1 MSTRCEHCD
10 LPLAPGQERF
20 CCAGCERVF
29 ALLHEEGLGRYYDL
43 RRGPGV
49 AVDDGAPT
57 LEGADWIDRVEAGEN
72 LDLDVQGLHCA
83 ACVWLLE
90 SLYERH
96 GKGAL
101 EVSSAMGR
109 ASLRP
114 AEGDDVRAFVSD
126 VERFGYRIR
135 PAGDG
140 GETRSDGLLLRLG
153 ISVALAGNGMMYA
166 LATYLGLEGGPVHRF
181 FAQLGMAAA
190 TLSVLVGGSY
200 FIGRAGRALMRRQVS
215 LDLPIA
221 LGILLAYAGALFS
234 FFVRGEARYADTL
247 AIFVALMLGG
257 RWLRERALE
266 RDRARASRTDG
277 AEHLVARLAAG
288 RRPVGV
294 RQLRPGMRL
303 WLERGALVPVESTL
317 EEGPARFRLDW
328 IDGEA
333 EPRTFESGELVPAGA
348 FLAEGR
354 AQVVRAEQTFEEST
368 LSRLLTRPVHRA
380 NGGARFWSRAALLL
394 VAVVLLSATAGGIV
408 WAFLGGP
415 AMALEVATAILV
427 VSCPCAFGLAAPMAH
442 ELAAARLR
450 RRGLFVRS
458 PDLFDRALDVRQV
471 VLDKTGTLTTG
482 VPALRDQ
489 SVLEGL
495 DEESARLLATLAAAS
510 LHPKARAVS
519 EALERRG
526 VRPDGDARPEEVV
539 GRGVRLG
546 EARLGA
552 PEWVGV
558 AQGDLAFCD
567 GTTALALEVG
577 ERVRP
582 DVPAELERLRQR
594 GIDITV
600 LSGDRPERVAEI
612 ADALAIERAL
622 GAQSPED
629 KAAWIAAHDPEHTLF
644 LGDGLNDGPG
654 VDAAFVSGC
663 AALDRPFMA
672 ARTDFFV
679 TGAGLAPLATLLQTA
694 TDLRRT
700 LRHVYAFALA
710 YNLGAIAVA
719 AAGLMAPW
727 LAAIVMPISSLATLT
742 YVGWRLGPRST
753 RAPSPRR
760 ALALVEESP

>member
-1 MSTRCEHCD
+1 MSRCDHCD

-57 LEGADWIDRVEAGEN
+57 LEGADWIDDISAGES

-90 SLYERH
+90 SLYRRH

-109 ASLRP
+109 AALRP
-114 AEGDDVRAFVSD
+114 AAGDDVRGFVED

-135 PAGDG
+135 PAGDDDG
-140 GETRSDGLLLRLG
+140 RSDGLLLRFG
-153 ISVALAGNGMMYA
+153 VAVALAGNGMMYA

-200 FIGRAGRALMRRQVS
+200 FIGRAFRALLRRQVS

-266 RDRARASRTDG
+266 RDRARASKTDG
-277 AEHLVARLAAG
+277 AEHLQARLAQD
-288 RRPVGV
+288 RKPIGV

-303 WLERGALVPVESTL
+303 WLDRGALVPVESTL

-333 EPRTFESGELVPAGA
+333 EPRTYDTGDLVPAGA

-354 AQVVRAEQTFEEST
+354 ALVVRAEQTFEEST

-380 NGGARFWSRAALLL
+380 DGGARFWSRAALLL
-394 VAVVLLSATAGGIV
+394 VAVVLLSATAGGVV
-408 WAFLGGP
+408 WAIVGGP

-458 PDLFDRALDVRQV
+458 ADLFDRALAVRQV

-482 VPALRDQ
+482 VPTLRNGDALD
-489 SVLEGL
+489 GL
-495 DEESARLLATLAAAS
+495 DADSARVLATLAAAS
-510 LHPKARAVS
+510 LHPKARALS
-519 EALERRG
+519 AALEKRG
-526 VRPDGDARPEEVV
+526 VRPDPSARPEEVV

-546 EARLGA
+546 GARLGSPA
-552 PEWVGV
+552 WVGV
-558 AQGDLAFCD
+558 PGGDLAFRH
-567 GTTALALEVG
+567 GETGLALEVG

-582 DVPAELERLRQR
+582 DVHEELDRLRRR
-594 GIDITV
+594 GIAITV
-600 LSGDRPERVAEI
+600 LSGDRPERVAAV
-612 ADALAIERAL
+612 ADELAIAEAL
-622 GAQSPED
+622 GGQSPEA
-629 KAAWIAAHDPEHTLF
+629 KADWIAAHAPEQTLF

-654 VDAAFVSGC
+654 ADAAAVSGC

-679 TGAGLAPLATLLQTA
+679 TGAGLAPIAALLESSA
-694 TDLRRT
+694 ELRRT
-700 LRHVYAFALA
+700 LRHVYAFALT

-727 LAAIVMPISSLATLT
+727 LAAVVMPISSLATLT
-742 YVGWRLGPRST
+742 YVGWRLGPRSERT
-753 RAPSPRR
+753 RSPRR
-760 ALALVEESP
+760 ALALVEDSP

>member
-1 MSTRCEHCD
+1 MKRCEHCD
-10 LPLAPGQERF
+10 LPLAPGQARF

-57 LEGADWIDRVEAGEN
+57 LEGADWIDRIEAGEA

-90 SLYERH
+90 SLYRRH
-96 GKGAL
+96 GKGEL
-101 EVSSAMGR
+101 EVSSVLGR

-114 AEGDDVRAFVSD
+114 AEGDDVRGFAED
-126 VERFGYRIR
+126 VERFGYRLR
-135 PAGDG
+135 PAGDDDQP
-140 GETRSDGLLLRLG
+140 RSDGLLLRFG

-166 LATYLGLEGGPVHRF
+166 LATYVGLEGGPVHRF

-200 FIGRAGRALMRRQVS
+200 FIERAGRALARRQVS

-266 RDRARASRTDG
+266 RDRARASRADG
-277 AEHLVARLAAG
+277 AEHLEARLAAG
-288 RRPVGV
+288 RRAIGV

-303 WLERGALVPVESTL
+303 WLERGALVPVEATL

-333 EPRTFESGELVPAGA
+333 EPRTFATGERVPAGA

-354 AQVVRAEQTFEEST
+354 AQVVRAEQTFEESS

-380 NGGARFWSRAALLL
+380 EGGARFWSRAALLL
-394 VAVVLLSATAGGIV
+394 VAVVLVSAAVGGV
-408 WAFLGGP
+408 AWAVIGGP

-458 PDLFDRALDVRQV
+458 PDLFDRALAVRQV

-482 VPALRDQ
+482 VPALRNPC
-489 SVLEGL
+489 VLDGL
-495 DEESARLLATLAAAS
+495 GADSARRLATLAAAS

-519 EALERRG
+519 EALVRRG
-526 VRPDGDARPEEVV
+526 IRPDEDARPEEVV

-546 EARLGA
+546 DARLGA

-558 AQGDLAFCD
+558 ETGDLAFTD
-567 GTTALALEVG
+567 GAVTLALEVG

-582 DVPAELERLRQR
+582 DVHEELDRLRAQ
-594 GIDITV
+594 GIDIAV
-600 LSGDRPERVAEI
+600 LSGDRPERVAEV
-612 ADALAIERAL
+612 ARELGIERAF
-622 GAQSPED
+622 GSRSPED
-629 KAAWIAAHDPEHTLF
+629 KATWIAAHDAGRTLF

-654 VDAAFVSGC
+654 ADAAAVSGC

-672 ARTDFFV
+672 TRTDFFV
-679 TGAGLAPLATLLQTA
+679 TGAGLAPLTALLQTA
-694 TDLRRT
+694 GELRRT
-700 LRHVYAFALA
+700 LRQVYAFALT
-710 YNLGAIAVA
+710 YNLGAIGVA

-760 ALALVEESP
+760 ALALVEDSP